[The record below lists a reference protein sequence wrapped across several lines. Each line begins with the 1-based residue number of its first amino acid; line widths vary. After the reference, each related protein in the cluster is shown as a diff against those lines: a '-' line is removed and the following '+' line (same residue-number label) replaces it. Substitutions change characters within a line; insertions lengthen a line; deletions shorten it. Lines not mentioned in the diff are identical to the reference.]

1 MDGRPIIV
9 MGCWAIFTVTFAV
22 LAALSFGGDA
32 WIRALVQLLVAML
45 GAGALAATVVRSR
58 R

>member
-1 MDGRPIIV
+1 MDARPILV
-9 MGCWAIFTVTFAV
+9 MAGWVIFTVTFAV

-45 GAGALAATVVRSR
+45 GAGALAAKVVRAR